1 MKEKLIELVES
12 YFDDKKINRKNDAVQ
27 EISGNLIER
36 YEEYISEGISESIAF
51 EKCKEYLGDLKSLTE
66 FYNVKKI
73 AYSRPISLYFVI
85 IFSFASF
92 VTFFVN
98 TLLSLSILLVSMII
112 YNIELK
118 RQHLMY
124 KMDESNIDT
133 YRYIVKKHK
142 FLSFIWAIIFN
153 LIIWET
159 VLILFSNL
167 DKMDL
172 SILFVSQPYGIFIMM
187 ILFLNIFTLI
197 PFILVN
203 NKTVLR
209 YGEVMEEDISEYKI
223 TKLFTKK
230 HKEINLLKFK
240 NFNFIV
246 ICILTIVNVVVSLL
260 SNISKFGYAID
271 PLTGD
276 IIGLQLER
284 EFPLWQHILESDFVF
299 GTWVLV
305 IVGILIIFILISS
318 IFVSQMRSRKL
329 ILSLNILWF
338 ISILIYTFNYALMT
352 GINYDMSLN
361 IWCSLGVV
369 MILFTY
375 LIVYNTWKVLF
386 YE

>member
-12 YFDDKKINRKNDAVQ
+12 YFYDKKINRKNDAVQ

-142 FLSFIWAIIFN
+142 LLSFIWAIIFN

-172 SILFVSQPYGIFIMM
+172 SILFCIST
-187 ILFLNIFTLI
+187 LWNIY
-197 PFILVN
+197 N
-203 NKTVLR
+203 
-209 YGEVMEEDISEYKI
+209 DD
-223 TKLFTKK
+223 
-230 HKEINLLKFK
+230 
-240 NFNFIV
+240 
-246 ICILTIVNVVVSLL
+246 SL
-260 SNISKFGYAID
+260 SKY
-271 PLTGD
+271 
-276 IIGLQLER
+276 
-284 EFPLWQHILESDFVF
+284 
-299 GTWVLV
+299 
-305 IVGILIIFILISS
+305 
-318 IFVSQMRSRKL
+318 
-329 ILSLNILWF
+329 
-338 ISILIYTFNYALMT
+338 IYTNSIY
-352 GINYDMSLN
+352 IS
-361 IWCSLGVV
+361 
-369 MILFTY
+369 
-375 LIVYNTWKVLF
+375 
-386 YE
+386 

>member
-1 MKEKLIELVES
+1 
-12 YFDDKKINRKNDAVQ
+12 
-27 EISGNLIER
+27 
-36 YEEYISEGISESIAF
+36 
-51 EKCKEYLGDLKSLTE
+51 
-66 FYNVKKI
+66 
-73 AYSRPISLYFVI
+73 
-85 IFSFASF
+85 
-92 VTFFVN
+92 
-98 TLLSLSILLVSMII
+98 
-112 YNIELK
+112 
-118 RQHLMY
+118 
-124 KMDESNIDT
+124 
-133 YRYIVKKHK
+133 
-142 FLSFIWAIIFN
+142 
-153 LIIWET
+153 
-159 VLILFSNL
+159 
-167 DKMDL
+167 
-172 SILFVSQPYGIFIMM
+172 MM

-209 YGEVMEEDISEYKI
+209 YGEVTEEDISEYKI

-246 ICILTIVNVVVSLL
+246 ICNLTIVNVVVSLL

-284 EFPLWQHILESDFVF
+284 EFPLWQHIIESDFVF

-361 IWCSLGVV
+361 IWYSLGVV